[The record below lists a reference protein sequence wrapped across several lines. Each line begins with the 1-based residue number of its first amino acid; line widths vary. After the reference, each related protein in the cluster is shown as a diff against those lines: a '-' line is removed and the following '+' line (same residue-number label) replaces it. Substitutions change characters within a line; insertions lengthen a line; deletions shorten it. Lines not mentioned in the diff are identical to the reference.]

1 MAELGNKCTSPD
13 AKSIVGQLSSAP
25 ACSSADLSGPLLG
38 VSPARKSVCSH
49 SYLREPTRAG
59 NVLRFSGSSAPPDFS
74 MLSTMHSGTPGT
86 GTKLRCCSCV
96 FPTPALAIPLT
107 LTRLCRNQQT
117 PLLIGDPV
125 ESVPPWARNSQDL
138 GRGKSCSTSPIGL
151 EDHLVGKFRRHDGS
165 VPRDRTR
172 TSPNTRR
179 VVPPVVWAPKASSRR
194 HP

>member
-96 FPTPALAIPLT
+96 FPSPCHTIDAHTVMQEPT
-107 LTRLCRNQQT
+107 N
-117 PLLIGDPV
+117 
-125 ESVPPWARNSQDL
+125 
-138 GRGKSCSTSPIGL
+138 TSP
-151 EDHLVGKFRRHDGS
+151 HRR
-165 VPRDRTR
+165 
-172 TSPNTRR
+172 
-179 VVPPVVWAPKASSRR
+179 SSRKR
-194 HP
+194 SSMGQKLPRPW

>member
-1 MAELGNKCTSPD
+1 M
-13 AKSIVGQLSSAP
+13 GQLSSAP
-25 ACSSADLSGPLLG
+25 ACSSADPSGPLLG
-38 VSPARKSVCSH
+38 VPPARKPVCSH
-49 SYLREPTRAG
+49 SYLTEPTRAG

-86 GTKLRCCSCV
+86 GTKLRRCSCV
-96 FPTPALAIPLT
+96 FPTPPLALSLT
-107 LTRLCRNQQT
+107 LTRLCRDQQA

-125 ESVPPWARNSQDL
+125 ERVPPWARNSQDL
-138 GRGKSCSTSPIGL
+138 SRRKSCSTPPVGL

-179 VVPPVVWAPKASSRR
+179 VVSSVVWALKASSRR